1 CLWLDELAMAC
12 LSAQCVR
19 SLGAEQY
26 AEYVRS
32 ANSGALRQLFFAWSP
47 TLEGALNSET
57 RLGELLAALSLE
69 NQDNARQAM
78 AKVLE
83 HLAEPI
89 LSDMSNMARDA
100 TGVWSTLVK
109 RLGAALLLLK
119 SEHTDR

>member
-1 CLWLDELAMAC
+1 M
-12 LSAQCVR
+12 
-19 SLGAEQY
+19 
-26 AEYVRS
+26 
-32 ANSGALRQLFFAWSP
+32 
-47 TLEGALNSET
+47 
-57 RLGELLAALSLE
+57 SLE

-100 TGVWSTLVK
+100 TGTWSTLVK

-119 SEHTDR
+119 SEHTDRLSGAWTTIL